1 MDTPPSTTTP
11 AAAGGSWVFSSDL
24 SAQDLEQI
32 QGMIAMNGLNP
43 GTADERSAATASDA
57 DAAFAR
63 MVAAYPN
70 ATIIDGPVT
79 AAQPTSDAA
88 AADEA
93 FARLV
98 AANPGATVIGGPGAA
113 QTASAMDVAAAD
125 EALARIAAAHPGA
138 TVIRGP
144 AGGAALAAVQSGATS
159 PSTWH
164 FSADISPERRAELM
178 AFVGAQQTTAPADEA
193 AQAAAAD
200 AAFQS
205 MVEAQPGAVEVAPG
219 VFSIVE
225 SPTGEQLSIS

>member
-1 MDTPPSTTTP
+1 MS
-11 AAAGGSWVFSSDL
+11 ANSSWVFSDDL
-24 SAQDLEQI
+24 SPQALEQI
-32 QGMIAMNGLNP
+32 QGLIAMNGLNSA
-43 GTADERSAATASDA
+43 TAEQSAATPSDA

-63 MVAAYPN
+63 MAAAFPN
-70 ATIIDGPVT
+70 ATIINDPASAGR
-79 AAQPTSDAA
+79 PTTNAA

-93 FARLV
+93 FARMV
-98 AANPGATVIGGPGAA
+98 AANPGATVIGDHAAAA
-113 QTASAMDVAAAD
+113 QPAAIASAADVAAAD
-125 EALARIAAAHPGA
+125 AALAEIAAAHPGA

-144 AGGAALAAVQSGATS
+144 AGGGATLAVQSADAAA

-178 AFVGAQQTTAPADEA
+178 AFVGAQQPAAPADEA

-219 VFSIVE
+219 VFSIDE
-225 SPTGEQLSIS
+225 SPTGEPLA